1 MVLVFM
7 GLSENNYAVETS
19 GLKKT
24 YGEITAVD
32 SLDLKIKRGE
42 LFALLGPNGAGKTTT
57 ISMLS
62 CLLKPTSGSAKVMG
76 FDVNKEPYAVKGVLG
91 TSPQETSIS
100 ERLSIIENLAFI
112 GKLNGLSAD
121 EAEKR
126 AEELTKVMGLEERK
140 NSQARKLSGGMRR
153 RLSIMMSL
161 IHNPSVIFLDEPTLG
176 LDPQAR
182 RAMWDFISKL
192 KGEKTILLTTHYME
206 EADFLADNIGI
217 MDEGRIVALGTS
229 HELKTRG
236 IEKTTMIIHAWNITQ
251 AASANLLK
259 AFDDISIDKGVIT
272 IKKKELDFKQVLDS
286 VHKTGA
292 IIRSAHIKEPSL
304 EDVFINL
311 TGKELRD

>member
-1 MVLVFM
+1 MDK
-7 GLSENNYAVETS
+7 ENNNYAIWATS
-19 GLKKT
+19 LKKS
-24 YGEITAVD
+24 YDEINAVD
-32 SLDLKIKRGE
+32 GLDLKVKTGE

-62 CLLKPTSGSAKVMG
+62 CLLKPTSGSAKIMG
-76 FDVNKEPYAVKGVLG
+76 FDINNEPYAIKGILG

-100 ERLSIIENLAFI
+100 ERLSVIENLAFI
-112 GKLNGLSAD
+112 GKLNGLSST
-121 EAEKR
+121 EANDR
-126 AEELTKVMGLEERK
+126 ANELTKIMGLEERK
-140 NSQARKLSGGMRR
+140 NTQARKLSGGMRR

-182 RAMWDFISKL
+182 RAMWDFINKL

-206 EADFLADNIGI
+206 EADYLADTIGI
-217 MDEGRIVALGTS
+217 MNEGKIVALGTS
-229 HELKTRG
+229 RDLKTEG

-251 AASANLLK
+251 AASSNLMK
-259 AFDDISIDKGVIT
+259 AFDDIFIDKGIIT

-286 VHKTGA
+286 VHQQGV

-311 TGKELRD
+311 TGKELRE